1 MQFIPSIVENW
12 GFLRDGVSG
21 YTCVSLGYEGNNFN
35 RQKPA
40 DIGLSPACGYFEI

>member
-21 YTCVSLGYEGNNFN
+21 YTCVSWGM
-35 RQKPA
+35 K
-40 DIGLSPACGYFEI
+40 EIILTGKNLLT